1 MIQDEELLKKERSA
15 RIRRVRA
22 ILKYLPRR
30 ATLHRYPFIKY
41 FEETARKRAYLWS
54 FRLSEAI
61 PAIYAGSILSFMP
74 FYGVQIPLAFLTA
87 LVFRANLM
95 ILVGLQ
101 LITNPFTIVPIYGL
115 AYWLGDMVMNMLTPG
130 AEPLLIATSTLDQE
144 TVGQLGE
151 KGRLA
156 FHLFAATC
164 IGGAMIGY
172 IFAFIA
178 SMFYRGAAKR
188 AQNMHDFHL
197 LGFSHRRKHLH
208 KKSKKK

>member
-1 MIQDEELLKKERSA
+1 MTQDEELLKKRRSA

-54 FRLSEAI
+54 FRLSEAL

-74 FYGVQIPLAFLTA
+74 FYGVQIPLAFTAA

-101 LITNPFTIVPIYGL
+101 LITNPFTIVPIYGV
-115 AYWLGDMVMNMLTPG
+115 AYWLGDMVMNLLTPG
-130 AEPLLIATSTLDQE
+130 TEPLLIANSTLDQE
-144 TVGQLGE
+144 TVGQLGG

-156 FHLFAATC
+156 FHLFAATSV
-164 IGGAMIGY
+164 GGAMIGY
-172 IFAFIA
+172 IFAFFTSLVYRIA
-178 SMFYRGAAKR
+178 ARR
-188 AQNMHDFHL
+188 AQDLQDFHL
-197 LGFSHRRKHLH
+197 LGFSYR
-208 KKSKKK
+208 KKSSPKNPKK